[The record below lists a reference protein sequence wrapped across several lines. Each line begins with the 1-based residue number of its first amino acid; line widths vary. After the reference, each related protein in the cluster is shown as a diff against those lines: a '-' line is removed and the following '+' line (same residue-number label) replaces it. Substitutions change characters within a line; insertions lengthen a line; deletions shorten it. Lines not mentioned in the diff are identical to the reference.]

1 MVCLQIIL
9 PQIEP
14 LNITPPARCPI
25 ETCPGTTF
33 RLHQKVVKPIRDH
46 AYPQVIAHRYRC
58 LTCGHTFRLYPGG
71 VTHQPTT
78 QRIRDLAVLL
88 YRLGLSYGAVAE
100 LLETWKIYMC
110 KSQVYKA
117 VQSTSILNKRR
128 DALIQDLR
136 ILPFGNQPP
145 LVRCHNVWL
154 PIELI
159 TNERHQ
165 MIVNFTIPDQA
176 HAFKCQET
184 IHSIVAMSSATTRL
198 LAKAAA

>member
-14 LNITPPARCPI
+14 LHISAPARCPI
-25 ETCPGTTF
+25 ETCSGTTF
-33 RLHQKVVKPIRDH
+33 RLHQKVVKPLRDH

-58 LTCGHTFRLYPGG
+58 LTCGHTFRMYPGG
-71 VTHQPTT
+71 VTHRPTT

-100 LLETWKIYMC
+100 LLEAWKIYMC

-117 VQSTSILNKRR
+117 VQSTGITSKRR
-128 DALIQDLR
+128 GNLIQELR
-136 ILPFGNQPP
+136 ILPLGNQPP
-145 LVRCHNVWL
+145 LVRCHDVWL

-165 MIVNFTIPDQA
+165 MMVNLNIPDQA
-176 HAFKCQET
+176 QVSKYQEA
-184 IHSIVAMSSATTRL
+184 INSIVATSTASIRL
-198 LAKAAA
+198 LTKAAA